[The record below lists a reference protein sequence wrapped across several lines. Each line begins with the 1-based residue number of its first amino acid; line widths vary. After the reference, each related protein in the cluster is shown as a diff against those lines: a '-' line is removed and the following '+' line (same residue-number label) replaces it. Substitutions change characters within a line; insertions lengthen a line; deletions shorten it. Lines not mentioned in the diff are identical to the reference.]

1 VIHFWL
7 TETPP
12 EEWEMGLLSILPKK
26 GDMHNPGNYRGI
38 MMLEVAYKIVE
49 NILRK
54 RRKPIKENVHLDHT
68 SQNGF
73 KWQRGCMDS
82 IFALKQLIEKFV

>member
-1 VIHFWL
+1 
-7 TETPP
+7 
-12 EEWEMGLLSILPKK
+12 MGLLSILPKK